1 MNYSEAKKQALND
14 RWRFLKLKQG
24 ERTLVGF
31 KLLKAGGIPWNTI
44 DEAVMRNTP
53 GTFQFHCFENMK
65 DQTPRIISFSE
76 DEKLNSAYTRTPTPA
91 PEPAPLSDSISPQ
104 MVTKL
109 MELERVKVEL
119 IQKTAQCE
127 QQTKLIKSLN
137 DKIEELEIELSQVEL
152 DDPDGLEDGGT
163 IWQELAQGLAPHILA
178 AAPGLLDGL
187 ISKLKPQTPQPANP
201 QNNGYSNPIFRPQ
214 HQAETSRN
222 QHPPGDVEYFE

>member
-1 MNYSEAKKQALND
+1 MNYSEAKKQALGD
-14 RWRFLKLKQG
+14 RWRFLKLRQG

-31 KLLKAGGIPWNTI
+31 KLLKAGGIPWNAI

-53 GTFQFHCFENMK
+53 GTFHFECYENMK
-65 DQTPRIISFSE
+65 DQNPRIISFSE
-76 DEKLNSAYTRTPTPA
+76 EEKLNNTYTRTPH
-91 PEPAPLSDSISPQ
+91 PEPAPVPLADSISPQ

-127 QQTKLIKSLN
+127 QQVKLIKNLN

-163 IWQELAQGLAPHILA
+163 IWQDLAAGLAPHVLA
-178 AAPGLLDGL
+178 AAPGLLDAL
-187 ISKLKPQTPQPANP
+187 LSKLKPQTPQPAKP
-201 QNNGYSNPIFRPQ
+201 QSNGYGNPVFHPQ
-214 HQAETSRN
+214 HETKTTRN
-222 QHPPGDVEYFE
+222 GNAPADVEYFE